1 MAPQPFQLL
10 IANPRSDMEANDRK
24 KMKMI
29 RNEQKVEEKP
39 DLDRLSCLP
48 DSILS
53 HILSFLDTISS
64 IKTSIL
70 SKRYRFLWTLS
81 PNLDFKL
88 LRFSPYRFRPYYPH
102 DLFDQKGLNVLSFE
116 AHVNHVLQCRE
127 HSSLTMFRLSLHV
140 PAGSDFIRNCIDY
153 AARHKVQH
161 LRIRGYTKRG
171 SVVLPRL
178 LLASTSLT
186 ILHLNNAVCS
196 SIELPKSLSLPNLQI
211 LRLKNF
217 EFSDSNYN
225 GDVFSGCSSLE
236 TLILNKCWIKPA
248 DKLKTLGVN
257 CLNLKN
263 LEIKY
268 WRSPWRCFVEQ
279 SICVNAPALDFF
291 KFQGHIAKVK
301 FRDGSPCVNKAWIDL
316 CCPTACTS
324 FDVNGRMEST
334 SESLIDMIR
343 QLWNVKSLSLSL
355 RTIEVMSASPC
366 LRPFMFENLR
376 FLRFTA
382 EEKYG
387 EMTIPI
393 EKVMQ
398 LTKSATS
405 DTLVFD
411 GSKEQKCILKC
422 SKVKPKKAL
431 RAVAVSIHVLSFLLE
446 SSPSAEFL
454 SIEIP
459 KVQSDQITG

>member
-1 MAPQPFQLL
+1 
-10 IANPRSDMEANDRK
+10 MEANDRK
-24 KMKMI
+24 KMT
-29 RNEQKVEEKP
+29 RNEQKDEEIP

-53 HILSFLDTISS
+53 HILSFLDTISA
-64 IKTSIL
+64 IKTSML

-81 PNLDFKL
+81 QILDFKL
-88 LRFSPYRFRPYYPH
+88 LRLNPYRFRRCYPH
-102 DLFDQKGLNVLSFE
+102 DFFDPKGLNVLSFE
-116 AHVNHVLQCRE
+116 AHVNHVLQRRE
-127 HSSLTMFRLSLHV
+127 HSNLTMFRLSLNA
-140 PAGSDFIRNCIDY
+140 PAGSEFIRNCIDY
-153 AARHKVQH
+153 AARHKVRH
-161 LRIRGYTKRG
+161 LRIRGYTKQG

-178 LLASTSLT
+178 LLVSPSLT

-196 SIELPKSLSLPNLQI
+196 SIELPKSLSLPNLKI

-225 GDVFSGCSSLE
+225 GEVFSGCLSLE
-236 TLILNKCWIKPA
+236 TLVLNKCWIRPA

-257 CLNLKN
+257 CSNLKN

-279 SICVNAPALDFF
+279 SIFVNVPALDFF

-301 FRDGSPCVNKAWIDL
+301 FRDDSPCVNKAWIDI
-316 CCPTACTS
+316 CCPTACAS
-324 FDVNGRMEST
+324 FEVNGRMESS
-334 SESLIDMIR
+334 SESLIEMIR
-343 QLWNVKSLSLSL
+343 QLRNVKSLSLSL
-355 RTIEVMSASPC
+355 RTVEVMSVSPC

-376 FLRFTA
+376 FIRFTA

-393 EKVMQ
+393 VTVMQ

-411 GSKEQKCILKC
+411 GFEEQKNILKC
-422 SKVKPKKAL
+422 SKVKPKK
-431 RAVAVSIHVLSFLLE
+431 VARPVAISTHVLSFLLE
-446 SSPSAEFL
+446 TSPSTEFL

-459 KVQSDQITG
+459 KVQSDEITG